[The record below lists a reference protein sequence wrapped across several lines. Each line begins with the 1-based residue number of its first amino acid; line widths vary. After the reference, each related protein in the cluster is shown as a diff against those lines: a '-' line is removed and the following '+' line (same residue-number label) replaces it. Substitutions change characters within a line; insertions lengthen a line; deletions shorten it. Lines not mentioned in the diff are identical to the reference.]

1 METSSGNHHLPL
13 NNCSSVL
20 ILDETVSVGS
30 LSVGSDVR
38 LFSSQNS
45 RLGLEQSI
53 LHKPLFPHITPIPY
67 LLALPQADHLMLPFR
82 GMSTIHL
89 AYLELWNPLWFFF
102 CVLVS
107 HLPCCKPRCG
117 FISPLGLLYI
127 VDWWFHH
134 HIVISKDQAVIFS
147 NTYISQLTL
156 TSYLSK
162 PNGDGKSYKLKIH
175 V

>member
-30 LSVGSDVR
+30 LSVGSDVH

-102 CVLVS
+102 LCLGFSASLLQAKMWVHFPPWASLYSRLMISSPHS
-107 HLPCCKPRCG
+107 HFKGPSSDLFK
-117 FISPLGLLYI
+117 YI
-127 VDWWFHH
+127 HFSTYTD
-134 HIVISKDQAVIFS
+134 VIS
-147 NTYISQLTL
+147 
-156 TSYLSK
+156 
-162 PNGDGKSYKLKIH
+162 
-175 V
+175 